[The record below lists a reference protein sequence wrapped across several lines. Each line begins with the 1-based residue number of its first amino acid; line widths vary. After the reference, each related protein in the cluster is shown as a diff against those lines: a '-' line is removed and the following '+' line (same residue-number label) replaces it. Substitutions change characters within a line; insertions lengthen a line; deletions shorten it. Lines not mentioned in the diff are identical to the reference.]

1 MQFCKLSLDNHNIL
15 NFEIE
20 EIYNK
25 HRMLMEDIDK
35 ESKQETIKEMYFFQE
50 KLKKRSQDIKEF
62 IERYSF
68 DSRITYFIKANK
80 LLIRLLEAYRVKSNF
95 PQEHIVEKKTKRI
108 NKTKILEG
116 ETARYQSSY
125 QLKHEKD
132 NDFNQLTEIKFKIIL
147 TRNEYEYL
155 NEVKSTYKEGEKKE
169 E

>member
-20 EIYNK
+20 EIYNR

-35 ESKQETIKEMYFFQE
+35 ASKQETIKEMYFFQE
-50 KLKKRSQDIKEF
+50 KLKKRSQEIKEF

-68 DSRITYFIKANK
+68 DRRITYFIKANK

-95 PQEHIVEKKTKRI
+95 QQEHIVEKKTKRM
-108 NKTKILEG
+108 NKIEKLEG
-116 ETARYQSSY
+116 ETATYQTSY

-132 NDFNQLTEIKFKIIL
+132 NDFNQLSEIRFKIIL
-147 TRNEYEYL
+147 SLSEYEYL
-155 NEVKSTYKEGEKKE
+155 NEVKSRYKEGEKKE